1 MVGGCP
7 SRCHSPLLCCCP
19 RILQYRRRSEGYV
32 STCAVRQFKVVL
44 SLHLCHSLSPCAHT
58 HTHTHTHTV
67 EAAATEGEEEGGQVS
82 SHCQFSAGSVSCVA
96 TYCTDQVEGE
106 SLVCAVTLTV
116 YMYTSN
122 SLNPSRKLIQVL
134 WTEALRVVVCIVP
147 DSYCLRLPQLTDVTV

>member
-1 MVGGCP
+1 M
-7 SRCHSPLLCCCP
+7 HE
-19 RILQYRRRSEGYV
+19 QRRTSEGYV

-58 HTHTHTHTV
+58 HTHTV

-82 SHCQFSAGSVSCVA
+82 SHCQFSAESVSCVA

-122 SLNPSRKLIQVL
+122 SLNPSR
-134 WTEALRVVVCIVP
+134 
-147 DSYCLRLPQLTDVTV
+147 

>member
-1 MVGGCP
+1 M
-7 SRCHSPLLCCCP
+7 
-19 RILQYRRRSEGYV
+19 
-32 STCAVRQFKVVL
+32 RQFKVVL
-44 SLHLCHSLSPCAHT
+44 SLHLCHSLSSCTHT

-116 YMYTSN
+116 YMYTAN
-122 SLNPSRKLIQVL
+122 SLNPSR
-134 WTEALRVVVCIVP
+134 
-147 DSYCLRLPQLTDVTV
+147 